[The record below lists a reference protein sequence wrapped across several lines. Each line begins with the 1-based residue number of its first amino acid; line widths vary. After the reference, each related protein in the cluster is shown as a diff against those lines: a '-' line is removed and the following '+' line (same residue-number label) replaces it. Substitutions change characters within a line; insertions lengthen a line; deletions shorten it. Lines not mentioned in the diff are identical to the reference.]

1 MQRNDSVFEAIFVS
15 CIFAKNSRAM
25 QFIETLQ
32 KIQNAVSE
40 KINISVFAKR
50 TNPDITD
57 ASNIRQLLESNGFSI
72 ITAEW
77 ETIPTAAIV
86 PFFIQLT
93 TRNITNNDVIFASET
108 GNEQWQTLI
117 ASFASNTRFYTNI
130 AGVDAFVNGESYGWI
145 AISDSNFEAA
155 MMLVDDEKLAVF
167 LVTE

>member
-1 MQRNDSVFEAIFVS
+1 
-15 CIFAKNSRAM
+15 M

-32 KIQNAVSE
+32 KIQSAVSE

-57 ASNIRQLLESNGFSI
+57 TSNIRQLLESNGFSI
-72 ITAEW
+72 TTAEW
-77 ETIPTAAIV
+77 ETIPTATIV

-93 TRNITNNDVIFASET
+93 TRNMTNNEVVFASEM
-108 GNEQWQTLI
+108 GNEQWQALI
-117 ASFASNTRFYTNI
+117 ANFASNTRFYTNI